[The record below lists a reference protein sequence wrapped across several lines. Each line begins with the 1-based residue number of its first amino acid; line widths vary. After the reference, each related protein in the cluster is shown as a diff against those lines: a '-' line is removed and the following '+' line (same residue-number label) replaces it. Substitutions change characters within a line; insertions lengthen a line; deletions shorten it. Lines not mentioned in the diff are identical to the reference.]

1 MSLTSRNPFQLS
13 GRYADRNRWEVL
25 SGPGDSRVTA
35 EEIIRDENLV
45 DAWSD
50 KTVLVTG
57 VSSGIG
63 IETVRVL
70 ALTGATVFG
79 TARNLEKAKEA
90 LGEELLG
97 TGRVHLLYMD
107 NTDLASVKSC
117 ANEFCTR
124 SERLNVLV
132 NNAAV
137 MNTPEARTRDGF
149 ELQFGTNHL
158 AHFALFWHLKDLLL
172 ASSMPFFHSR
182 VVNVSSVAHR
192 YSPVPFENINWEG
205 NYSGWLAYGA
215 SKTANI
221 YMATQIERL
230 YGSQGLHG
238 YSLHPGGFVSPNLQK
253 FSQAEMDA
261 LEGDDRAQRYLMN
274 IPQASATSVYG
285 AVSKEIEGSGGLYL
299 EGAAVVVEACPE
311 DGDAVEY
318 GFGKWTFDRE
328 AGERLW
334 ELSKEWVKV
343 E

>member
-25 SGPGDSRVTA
+25 NGPGDSRVTA
-35 EEIIRDENLV
+35 EEIVRDENLV

-63 IETVRVL
+63 VETVRVL
-70 ALTGATVFG
+70 ALTGATVYG
-79 TARNLEKAKEA
+79 TARNLEKAREA

-107 NTDLASVKSC
+107 NTDLSSVGSC
-117 ANEFCTR
+117 ADEFRKR
-124 SERLNVLV
+124 SQQLNVMI

-137 MNTPEARTRDGF
+137 MNTPEARTKDGF

-158 AHFALFWHLKDLLL
+158 AHFAFFWHLKDLLL
-172 ASSMPFFHSR
+172 ASSTPPFHSR

-192 YSPVPFENINWEG
+192 YSPVPFKNINWEG

-253 FSQAEMDA
+253 FSQAEMHA
-261 LEGDDRAQRYLMN
+261 LEGDDRAQRYLTN
-274 IPQASATSVYG
+274 VAQASATSVYG
-285 AVSKEIEGSGGLYL
+285 AVSSEIEGRGGLYL
-299 EGAAVVVEACPE
+299 EGAAVVVEACPA

-318 GFGKWTFDRE
+318 GFGKWTFDQE
-328 AGERLW
+328 AEEKLW
-334 ELSKEWVKV
+334 ELSKGWATV